1 MILKKIIPLFLVIL
15 FYTISVHAQE
25 KLPFWNEVQEFKK
38 QDSVN
43 FPAANQ
49 ILFIGSSSFTQWQ
62 DVQQDFPFYPILNRA
77 FGGSSLTDVI
87 RYRYDI
93 IYAYQPKQILIYCGE
108 NDFAASDTIS
118 VETVVNRFKVLLEL
132 IRSKYKNISVA
143 YVSMKPSPNRGPLM
157 LKFAAANMLIKNYL
171 ASKRKT
177 TFINVYSKML
187 NADGTPMTDIFL
199 EDKLHMNAKGYA
211 IWKEEI
217 KKVLIKYNSKE

>member
-1 MILKKIIPLFLVIL
+1 MLQECFCILILLIQII
-15 FYTISVHAQE
+15 
-25 KLPFWNEVQEFKK
+25 
-38 QDSVN
+38 
-43 FPAANQ
+43 
-49 ILFIGSSSFTQWQ
+49 
-62 DVQQDFPFYPILNRA
+62 
-77 FGGSSLTDVI
+77 
-87 RYRYDI
+87 
-93 IYAYQPKQILIYCGE
+93 IYCGE